1 MTALSYALRS
11 RRIAVAV
18 AVAAAVSAI
27 MTLTATL
34 VLARPAGALPLS
46 QTSCAMGTITI
57 TPASGWVPL
66 TGPLSAFIVNTD
78 RIKAEATA
86 DVGVPAGAEVRL
98 GWSVLGTAPSEG
110 TWGPANF
117 ADHQEFF
124 ATRSTFALIGIGTGP
139 ATVQPFV
146 RLSGPAGA
154 TATLLH
160 RCASAEGQTS

>member
-1 MTALSYALRS
+1 MTALSLALRS
-11 RRIAVAV
+11 RKISVV
-18 AVAAAVSAI
+18 IAAAVSAI
-27 MTLTATL
+27 AAVAATL
-34 VLARPAGALPLS
+34 VLARPAQALPAS
-46 QTSCAMGTITI
+46 QTSCNMGTMTI

-78 RIKAEATA
+78 QIKAEATA

-110 TWGPANF
+110 HWGPANF

-124 ATRSTFALIGIGTGP
+124 ETRSTFALIGIGTGP

-160 RCASAEGQTS
+160 RCATAEGQTS

>member
-1 MTALSYALRS
+1 MTALSFALRS
-11 RRIAVAV
+11 RKVSVVI
-18 AVAAAVSAI
+18 AAAVSAI
-27 MTLTATL
+27 AAVAATL
-34 VLARPAGALPLS
+34 VLARPAQALPAS
-46 QTSCAMGTITI
+46 QTSCSMGTITI

-66 TGPLSAFIVNTD
+66 TGSLSAFITNTD
-78 RIKAEATA
+78 KIKAEATA

-98 GWSVLGTAPSEG
+98 GWSVLGGSPTEG
-110 TWGPANF
+110 NWGPANF

-124 ATRSTFALIGIGTGP
+124 ETRSTFALIGIGTGP

-160 RCASAEGQTS
+160 RCATAEGQTS